1 MLFSLALKN
10 ILRSK
15 GRSIITLLLS
25 TLTTILF
32 IIYVAFMDGSHHQ
45 FIKSSVEIYTGYAHI
60 DLKGYRDDSGYENL
74 IEDADLIDKILE
86 KDPSISHYA
95 PRFETYVLLSGDEK
109 AVGSLLAGIIPSRE
123 KYLSKLQNSLIK
135 GEYLNDNDTN
145 AIYLGSDLAKR
156 MKVDVGS
163 QIAMVGSSIDYSIAA
178 DLFTVKGIFKTGLF
192 EFDSQSAFVN
202 KSYLDTVMLS
212 DNIASYFTLNFHDN
226 DRIDKV
232 TTALH
237 SSLPSE
243 YEAVN
248 WKTLLSVLVQA
259 MLVDSIFGYISISI
273 FFVVIFFVIMIFSYV
288 NIYTRAREIGL
299 LRALGLTSKNIFGML
314 FAEILLLAIVS
325 MVVGTI
331 IGASIAYYYE
341 LYPIVISGIAETYKE
356 YGVVSD
362 EVPMHFDLFTIA
374 WNALTIFMLN
384 IAAIIYPISKIN
396 RLTAMEAMRYV

>member
-60 DLKGYRDDSGYENL
+60 NLKDYRDDSSYENL
-74 IEDADLIDKILE
+74 IEDADLIDEILE
-86 KDPSISHYA
+86 KDPSISHYT
-95 PRFETYVLLSGDEK
+95 PRFETYALLAGDEK
-109 AVGSLLAGIIPSRE
+109 SVGSLLAGIVPSRE
-123 KYLSKLQNSLIK
+123 KALSKLQDSLIK
-135 GEYLNDNDTN
+135 GEYLSDSDTN

-156 MKVDVGS
+156 LKVDVGS
-163 QIAMVGSSIDYSIAA
+163 EIAMVGSSIDYSIAA
-178 DLFTVKGIFKTGLF
+178 DLFTIKGIFKTGLF

-202 KSYLDTVMLS
+202 KSYLDTIMMS

-232 TTALH
+232 TAALH

-248 WKTLLSVLVQA
+248 WKTLLSALVQA

-314 FAEILLLAIVS
+314 FSEVLLLATVS
-325 MVVGTI
+325 MVVGTL
-331 IGASIAYYYE
+331 IGASVAYYYE
-341 LYPIVISGIAETYKE
+341 LHPIVISGIAETYKE

-362 EVPMHFDLFTIA
+362 EIPMHFDLFTIA

-384 IAAIIYPISKIN
+384 LAAIIYPISKIN

>member
-74 IEDADLIDKILE
+74 IEDADRIDKIL
-86 KDPSISHYA
+86 KNDSSIKEYA

-109 AVGSLLAGIIPSRE
+109 AVGSLLAGIVPSAE
-123 KYLSKLQNSLIK
+123 KDLSKLQDSLIK
-135 GEYLNDNDTN
+135 GEYLSDSDTN
-145 AIYLGSDLAKR
+145 TIYMGSDLAKR
-156 MKVDVGS
+156 LKVVVGS
-163 QIAMVGSSIDYSIAA
+163 EIAMVGSSIDYSIAA
-178 DLFTVKGIFKTGLF
+178 DLFTIKGIFKTGLF

-212 DNIASYFTLNFHDN
+212 HNIASYFTLNFHDN

-232 TTALH
+232 TTALQA
-237 SSLPSE
+237 SLPSE

-248 WKTLLSVLVQA
+248 WKTLLSALVQA

-314 FAEILLLAIVS
+314 FTEILLLATVS
-325 MVVGTI
+325 MVVGTL

-362 EVPMHFDLFTIA
+362 EIPMHFDLFTIA

>member
-15 GRSIITLLLS
+15 GRSTITLLLS

-32 IIYVAFMDGSHHQ
+32 IVYVAFMDGSHHQ

-60 DLKGYRDDSGYENL
+60 NIKEYRNDSGYENL
-74 IEDADLIDKILE
+74 IEDADLIDEILE
-86 KDPSISHYA
+86 KDASISHYA

-109 AVGSLLAGIIPSRE
+109 SVGSLLAGIIPSRE
-123 KYLSKLQNSLIK
+123 KDLSKLENSLIK
-135 GEYLNDNDTN
+135 GEYLSDNDTN
-145 AIYLGSDLAKR
+145 TIYLGSDLAKR
-156 MKVDVGS
+156 LKVVVGS
-163 QIAMVGSSIDYSIAA
+163 EIAMVGSSIDYSIAA

-232 TTALH
+232 TTALQ

-248 WKTLLSVLVQA
+248 WKTLLSALVQA

-273 FFVVIFFVIMIFSYV
+273 FFVVIF
-288 NIYTRAREIGL
+288 
-299 LRALGLTSKNIFGML
+299 
-314 FAEILLLAIVS
+314 
-325 MVVGTI
+325 
-331 IGASIAYYYE
+331 
-341 LYPIVISGIAETYKE
+341 
-356 YGVVSD
+356 
-362 EVPMHFDLFTIA
+362 
-374 WNALTIFMLN
+374 W
-384 IAAIIYPISKIN
+384 
-396 RLTAMEAMRYV
+396 

>member
-45 FIKSSVEIYTGYAHI
+45 FIKSSVEIYTGYEHI
-60 DLKGYRDDSGYENL
+60 DLNGYRDDSGYENL
-74 IEDADLIDKILE
+74 IEDAALIDKILE
-86 KDPSISHYA
+86 KDSSVSAYA
-95 PRFETYVLLSGDEK
+95 PRFETYALLSGDDK
-109 AVGSLLAGIIPSRE
+109 SVGSLIAGIVPSLE
-123 KYLSKLQNSLIK
+123 KALSKLQDSLIK
-135 GEYLNDNDTN
+135 GEYLNDSDTN

-156 MKVDVGS
+156 LKVDVGS

-202 KSYLDTVMLS
+202 KSYLDTVMMS

-232 TTALH
+232 TTALQ

-248 WKTLLSVLVQA
+248 WKTLLSALVQA

-314 FAEILLLAIVS
+314 FTEILLLATLS
-325 MVVGTI
+325 MVLGTI

>member
-32 IIYVAFMDGSHHQ
+32 IIYVAF
-45 FIKSSVEIYTGYAHI
+45 
-60 DLKGYRDDSGYENL
+60 LKGYRDDSGYENL
-74 IEDADLIDKILE
+74 IEDATLIDKILE
-86 KDPSISHYA
+86 KDSSISAYA
-95 PRFETYVLLSGDEK
+95 PRFETYALLSGDDK
-109 AVGSLLAGIIPSRE
+109 SVGSLIAGIVPSRE
-123 KYLSKLQNSLIK
+123 KALSKLQDSLIK
-135 GEYLNDNDTN
+135 GEYLSDSDTN
-145 AIYLGSDLAKR
+145 TIYMGSDLAKR
-156 MKVDVGS
+156 LKVDVGS

-202 KSYLDTVMLS
+202 KSYLDTVMMS

-232 TTALH
+232 TTALQ

-248 WKTLLSVLVQA
+248 WKTLLSALVQA

-314 FAEILLLAIVS
+314 FTEILLLATVS

-341 LYPIVISGIAETYKE
+341 LHPIVISGIAETYKE

-362 EVPMHFDLFTIA
+362 EIPMHFDLFTIA

-384 IAAIIYPISKIN
+384 IAAIVYPISKIN